1 MAYRIEEGAHSFPL
15 RNEVY
20 QSNLL
25 INARKAFDLMGMRIF
40 VLGLRGLNPHF
51 SKKDRYF
58 DEDFKETFIPSS
70 ELTRLFNNTKYL
82 SDMKNA
88 CRKLFN
94 TTIEIKNS
102 DGEVTLTH
110 VFKKLEY
117 DSSKGLHLKFADEM
131 RPYLLN
137 LVESNGYTRISAEY
151 LFKLSSPYAVRLLE
165 LLLQYQN
172 FQQFR
177 ESKEVKRK
185 FTFDELRYLLNVPE
199 NAYKNRT
206 DNFKKCVL
214 DVPIREITER
224 TPYKVHYK
232 VIKTGR
238 RLYAFEF
245 ILDTFDAPVEVLN
258 SHRTYF
264 GNDAIT
270 TLCRMG
276 FSEKAA
282 QEIYLKCNNVKDCFT
297 RIATAQAVLG
307 YQKKPVLN
315 KLGFLRKA
323 IEQNWQLPDTR
334 FGNSAYT
341 PVSVPKLGE
350 DSEEA
355 QIPTTISLETASRDV
370 TEENQSREEKKVYT
384 PEETWDLAI
393 KVAKMLARGYIRRG
407 SRFMSDDMVELEV
420 ERVFSIKPKM
430 PDVKIVESTNC
441 AVLAKM
447 ILEEKGIENPEAV
460 EKRRREQSMIKST
473 TFETFGTLKDE
484 LISRTKVKVA
494 SEERKEVD
502 SEEEIE
508 SREET
513 IEKEES
519 AFETFGTLKDE
530 LISRA
535 EVKVVSIE
543 EEKNTDTL
551 KQSTDVAA
559 TENSSEEEPPVFESD
574 SETDST
580 AAEEDEQ
587 NRIDYEKALSSHK
600 TLKEEL
606 SRIAYVTLTVIIE
619 LSDKRLDAE
628 EADELPPPLTNEEEQ
643 TLDKI
648 IELTE
653 KLTSTTT
660 AFFANNSKF
669 KSELETERRAIV
681 KNLKTLVYCHKKAL
695 EFEEKLDTD
704 SAIATTK
711 NLDNIM
717 KQLEESFYV
726 DNDEQLLTL
735 SESDYTILEEPHEEP
750 YEESLEKTT
759 ESSSAYDNNRAE
771 TPVIS
776 SPISTVDNES
786 DQSFSE
792 IQQPAAEIKPPE
804 ESDSSKSE
812 ITGLGTVLMEIKKS
826 VLSGTEGGSDSVS
839 TETNPIHNMQLDLGD
854 TGIMLA
860 IIHFKKFPKYDLT
873 IQDVESLARRINAL
887 LKIFEVNEDLIMHS
901 CEIHAPH
908 FDDNGY
914 VTNMKQIGILKS
926 SCDPDDPMAENV
938 TYRSAAAIIHS
949 IKTGDNFGNGDP
961 YEGTILRML
970 YKNFKMT
977 YVDFLNF
984 CMDVFINEKPPKT
997 YEIHSD

>member
-1 MAYRIEEGAHSFPL
+1 
-15 RNEVY
+15 
-20 QSNLL
+20 
-25 INARKAFDLMGMRIF
+25 
-40 VLGLRGLNPHF
+40 
-51 SKKDRYF
+51 
-58 DEDFKETFIPSS
+58 
-70 ELTRLFNNTKYL
+70 
-82 SDMKNA
+82 
-88 CRKLFN
+88 
-94 TTIEIKNS
+94 
-102 DGEVTLTH
+102 
-110 VFKKLEY
+110 
-117 DSSKGLHLKFADEM
+117 
-131 RPYLLN
+131 
-137 LVESNGYTRISAEY
+137 
-151 LFKLSSPYAVRLLE
+151 
-165 LLLQYQN
+165 
-172 FQQFR
+172 
-177 ESKEVKRK
+177 
-185 FTFDELRYLLNVPE
+185 
-199 NAYKNRT
+199 
-206 DNFKKCVL
+206 
-214 DVPIREITER
+214 
-224 TPYKVHYK
+224 
-232 VIKTGR
+232 
-238 RLYAFEF
+238 
-245 ILDTFDAPVEVLN
+245 
-258 SHRTYF
+258 
-264 GNDAIT
+264 
-270 TLCRMG
+270 
-276 FSEKAA
+276 
-282 QEIYLKCNNVKDCFT
+282 
-297 RIATAQAVLG
+297 
-307 YQKKPVLN
+307 
-315 KLGFLRKA
+315 
-323 IEQNWQLPDTR
+323 
-334 FGNSAYT
+334 
-341 PVSVPKLGE
+341 
-350 DSEEA
+350 
-355 QIPTTISLETASRDV
+355 
-370 TEENQSREEKKVYT
+370 
-384 PEETWDLAI
+384 
-393 KVAKMLARGYIRRG
+393 
-407 SRFMSDDMVELEV
+407 MSDDMVELEV